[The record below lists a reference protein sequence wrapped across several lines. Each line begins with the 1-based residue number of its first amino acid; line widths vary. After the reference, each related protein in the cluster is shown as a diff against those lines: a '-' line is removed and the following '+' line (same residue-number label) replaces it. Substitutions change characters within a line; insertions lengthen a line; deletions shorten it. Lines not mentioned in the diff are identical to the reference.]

1 MFNRPIQSNLSTSSV
16 QQEKTTEESNVMLIT
31 EICRECGQSIAISE
45 LRAHCESCIG
55 EHQAPSEKTDEKNE
69 VSFLEDL
76 PDPLVETFTESIHM
90 TEPIPIPIISSSQN
104 IVFSDSPNAITGSIT
119 FPVTEPVPTSAPA
132 NSEIVVV
139 LDRSVF
145 PSQSGGNNEF
155 QLSTEAET
163 LKHED
168 NHTESI
174 SNIVVKAIKYCN
186 ENYIEDP
193 VEILKYLQSVLV
205 TGRKLDIVDLT
216 EALEGDTNYICVDRS
231 NILETAFEEI
241 KGLQDL
247 RMTLEVQF
255 YGEVCLYT
263 NMKLR
268 NIHEHKF

>member
-1 MFNRPIQSNLSTSSV
+1 M
-16 QQEKTTEESNVMLIT
+16 KT
-31 EICRECGQSIAISE
+31 C
-45 LRAHCESCIG
+45 
-55 EHQAPSEKTDEKNE
+55 
-69 VSFLEDL
+69 
-76 PDPLVETFTESIHM
+76 
-90 TEPIPIPIISSSQN
+90 
-104 IVFSDSPNAITGSIT
+104 
-119 FPVTEPVPTSAPA
+119 
-132 NSEIVVV
+132 
-139 LDRSVF
+139 
-145 PSQSGGNNEF
+145 
-155 QLSTEAET
+155 
-163 LKHED
+163 